1 MNRANSSSTRRPP
14 PLKILPLMALLM
26 AATAGCPRGQMTKT
40 SPSKASRTSI
50 NAMADLQAGRMDAAI
65 EGFEKVTLDEPRNYA
80 AHFQLATLL
89 QDVKKDYVGAIAHY
103 RAHIKLRPSSENSS
117 LAEERMKLCERLYTA
132 AMTDNA
138 NVTAAFEAEKAKL
151 IKARDAAVAKASKLE
166 ADLTAARREAE
177 TLRQRVDSQHK
188 MLAKLGSDAQDGSAA
203 PPQKPRSKLHP
214 SDADLL
220 DDPDEKPTDRFSAS
234 EEAKKLRAL
243 LDAEDAD
250 DRKNPAAFPKPPS
263 DDDAGSSSP
272 AQTAGQ
278 EGGRKQSAFDAL
290 LGGKKKSSDG
300 GPSRPETYV
309 VEEGDTLMGI
319 SARFYGTNT
328 KWRKIRDANR
338 GIISPDGRVR
348 IGQEIKLP

>member
-1 MNRANSSSTRRPP
+1 
-14 PLKILPLMALLM
+14 
-26 AATAGCPRGQMTKT
+26 
-40 SPSKASRTSI
+40 
-50 NAMADLQAGRMDAAI
+50 MADLHAGRIDSAI

-89 QDVKKDYVGAIAHY
+89 QDAKKDYIGAIAHY
-103 RAHIKLRPSSENSS
+103 RAYLKLRPPSDKSDM
-117 LAEERMKLCERLYTA
+117 AEERMKLCERLYTA

-151 IKARDAAVAKASKLE
+151 VKARDAAVAKASKLE
-166 ADLTAARREAE
+166 SDLTAARREAE

-188 MLAKLGSDAQDGSAA
+188 MLAKLGADAQDGTAA
-203 PPQKPRSKLHP
+203 PPPKPRSKLRP

-220 DDPDEKPTDRFSAS
+220 DDPEEKTEDRFSAS

-243 LDAEDAD
+243 LDAEDAA
-250 DRKNPAAFPKPPS
+250 DRKNPAAFPKPPP
-263 DDDAGSSSP
+263 DDDAGSATQSN
-272 AQTAGQ
+272 QTADNDSGKKP
-278 EGGRKQSAFDAL
+278 GAFDAL
-290 LGGKKKSSDG
+290 LGGKKKSSDS

>member
-1 MNRANSSSTRRPP
+1 
-14 PLKILPLMALLM
+14 
-26 AATAGCPRGQMTKT
+26 
-40 SPSKASRTSI
+40 
-50 NAMADLQAGRMDAAI
+50 MADLQAGRMDAAI
-65 EGFEKVTLDEPRNYA
+65 DGFEKVTLDEPRNYA
-80 AHFQLATLL
+80 AHFQLAVLL
-89 QDVKKDYVGAIAHY
+89 QDARKDYVGAIAHY
-103 RAHIKLRPSSENSS
+103 RAYIKLRPSSEKSGM
-117 LAEERMKLCERLYTA
+117 AEERMKLCERLYTTE
-132 AMTDNA
+132 MTDNV

-151 IKARDAAVAKASKLE
+151 VKARDAAVARASKLE
-166 ADLTAARREAE
+166 ADLAAARREAE
-177 TLRQRVDSQHK
+177 TLRQRVDSQHR
-188 MLAKLGSDAQDGSAA
+188 MLAKLGADAQDGSAA
-203 PPQKPRSKLHP
+203 PPQRPLSKLHP

-220 DDPDEKPTDRFSAS
+220 DEPDEKSTDRFSAS

-250 DRKNPAAFPKPPS
+250 DRKRPASFPKPPPD
-263 DDDAGSSSP
+263 DDDAGSTPP
-272 AQTAGQ
+272 AQTAGL
-278 EGGRKQSAFDAL
+278 EGGRKPSAFDAF